1 MRFLLYNAF
10 FLNKFHA
17 GSTKKAINAIM
28 SLLLSIIEIGGYADF
43 NPVYQQQGYQTISV
57 NSVRKAIS
65 SMKKQAPAVI
75 VAEFNFQSDFRDRT
89 SSLETLLATLQ
100 GQYPDCKV
108 IILYE
113 KEFASSF
120 ARLKESYPI
129 DYALSFP
136 VNVDDMR
143 TALNHINDQGA
154 A

>member
-1 MRFLLYNAF
+1 
-10 FLNKFHA
+10 
-17 GSTKKAINAIM
+17 M
-28 SLLLSIIEIGGYADF
+28 SLLLSIIEIGGYTDF
-43 NPVYQQQGYQTISV
+43 NPVYRQQGYQTISV

-108 IILYE
+108 IVLYE
-113 KEFASSF
+113 KEFASAF
-120 ARLKESYPI
+120 ARLKDSYPI

-136 VNVDDMR
+136 VSADDMSA
-143 TALNHINDQGA
+143 ALVAINDKRMA
-154 A
+154 